1 MPSIQTVVDGYGAPK
16 IFALLKQESYTGS
29 INRVQR
35 IMKQASIRSNIV
47 KKYKPT
53 SSSSNVEERENLLA
67 QDFTTETINE
77 KWVADI
83 TYIHTVQDGW
93 CYLASLQDLHTKKIV
108 GYKFGRRMTMDL
120 VLDAL
125 ENAVMAQQP
134 ALGLILHTDLGV
146 QYTSADFRER
156 LWQHGII
163 PSYSRKGCPYDNA
176 CIESFHATLKK
187 EEVYRTRYAN
197 FEVARMALFRYIE
210 GWYNRKRI
218 HGSIGYSAPDVFE
231 KICRAAA

>member
-16 IFALLKQESYTGS
+16 IFALLKQEGYTGS
-29 INRVQR
+29 IDRVQR
-35 IMKQASIRSNIV
+35 IMKQAGIRSNIV

-93 CYLASLQDLHTKKIV
+93 CYLASVQDLHTKKIV

-146 QYTSADFRER
+146 QFNIALVAFFINYIHYKIKPKTITYYRF
-156 LWQHGII
+156 G
-163 PSYSRKGCPYDNA
+163 SYSG
-176 CIESFHATLKK
+176 IK
-187 EEVYRTRYAN
+187 E
-197 FEVARMALFRYIE
+197 MCLL
-210 GWYNRKRI
+210 
-218 HGSIGYSAPDVFE
+218 HHH
-231 KICRAAA
+231 